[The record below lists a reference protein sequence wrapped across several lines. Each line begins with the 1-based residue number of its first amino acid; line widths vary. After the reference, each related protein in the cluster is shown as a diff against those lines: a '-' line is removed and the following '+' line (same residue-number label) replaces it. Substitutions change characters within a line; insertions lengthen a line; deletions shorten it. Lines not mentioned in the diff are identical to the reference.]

1 MGDLRKKNKKNKDV
15 RNMAVLNSVTQLS
28 VLKMNRLVLAIIIGL
43 MSMVVFMGV
52 LLMPV
57 NEIIKS
63 PPVQVHKP
71 VALYDVHMNPVISAE
86 VDALKSQ
93 LVGLV
98 SGSIESKLKILE
110 EGLRSGTI
118 SEIGLETI
126 HALQD
131 DLVVLKTYSETGA
144 GRLIAQKYLQQPT
157 PERAE
162 AKVLAEEVSQL
173 RNLVHLLIVS
183 CGLMLAAIASVWVRR
198 QYVLNGDTIEQKK
211 IL

>member
-15 RNMAVLNSVTQLS
+15 RNIAVLNSVTQLS
-28 VLKMNRLVLAIIIGL
+28 VLKMNRLVLAIIISL
-43 MSMVVFMGV
+43 MSMVVFIGI

-57 NEIIKS
+57 NEIVKS
-63 PPVQVHKP
+63 PVQVHKP
-71 VALYDVHMNPVISAE
+71 VALYDVQMNPVISAE

-110 EGLRSGTI
+110 EGLRTGTI
-118 SEIGLETI
+118 SEIGLDTI
-126 HALQD
+126 HALQE

-144 GRLIAQKYLQQPT
+144 GRLIAQKYLQQPIAA
-157 PERAE
+157 EKVE

-173 RNLVHLLIVS
+173 RNLVHLLLVS
-183 CGLMLAAIASVWVRR
+183 CGLMFAAIAGVWVRK
-198 QYVLNGDTIEQKK
+198 QYALNSDIAEQKK